1 MAPRPVVL
9 DTNFLLIPFQFKIDI
24 IRELEYLLEVSHKF
38 VISSKTIA
46 ELRKIGQ
53 SIGKDGM
60 AARLALKLVDA
71 NRAKIDIIESDE
83 YVDKWIEDYALSANA
98 IVCTNDARL
107 RKRLRDLDVKVVSM
121 KSRSKLGYV

>member
-1 MAPRPVVL
+1 MAPRHVVL
-9 DTNFLLIPFQFKIDI
+9 DTNFLLVPFQFKIDI
-24 IRELEYLLEVSHKF
+24 MRELDYIIDVSHRY
-38 VISSKTIA
+38 VVSSKTIK
-46 ELRKIGQ
+46 ELKKIGE

-71 NRAKIDIIESDE
+71 SRLKIDIIESDE
-83 YVDKWIEDYALSANA
+83 YVDKWIEDYALANNA

-121 KSRSKLGYV
+121 KSRSRLGYI

>member
-1 MAPRPVVL
+1 MPGAAYLSMAPRPVVL

-24 IRELEYLLEVSHKF
+24 LRELEYLIEASHRL
-38 VISSKTIA
+38 VISSKTLA

-60 AARLALKLVDA
+60 AARLALKLVEA

-83 YVDKWIEDYALSANA
+83 YVDKWIEDYAISANA
-98 IVCTNDARL
+98 IV
-107 RKRLRDLDVKVVSM
+107 
-121 KSRSKLGYV
+121 